1 MLMLP
6 DLMRSMDC
14 MMPRGMP
21 TTIPQKMIREMP
33 LPIPRSV
40 ICSPSHMT
48 SMEPAVKVAMVTMR
62 KCQPALSTMGVP
74 SGLVMDS
81 SPMEMNRPCTRVI
94 STVR

>member
-1 MLMLP
+1 
-6 DLMRSMDC
+6 
-14 MMPRGMP
+14 
-21 TTIPQKMIREMP
+21 
-33 LPIPRSV
+33 
-40 ICSPSHMT
+40 
-48 SMEPAVKVAMVTMR
+48 MEPAVKVAMVTMR